1 MTFQLIK
8 ENNVPKYVV
17 LPFGDWEALEDYAD
31 ELWAEQS
38 VKQYQQTEKQKTYSL
53 QEVKNKL
60 DSEEILG
67 Q

>member
-8 ENNVPKYVV
+8 EDNVQKYVI

-38 VKQYQQTEKQKTYSL
+38 VKQYQQTEKQKIYSL
-53 QEVKNKL
+53 QEVKNIL
-60 DSEEILG
+60 DPDVFCC

>member
-38 VKQYQQTEKQKTYSL
+38 VKQYQQTETHKTYSL
-53 QEVKNKL
+53 QEIKNKL
-60 DSEEILG
+60 DPEIIFD
-67 Q
+67 

>member
-8 ENNVPKYVV
+8 ENNVPKFAV
-17 LPFGDWEALEDYAD
+17 LPFGDWDALEDYAD
-31 ELWAEQS
+31 EIWAEQA

-53 QEVKNKL
+53 EEVKEML
-60 DSEEILG
+60 DPELIPG